1 MSRHRLLL
9 AFLSVQL
16 LTASAVADSTLTQRT
31 AIGGDQRLASPGGV
45 FQLGLF
51 SLANSTRWFLGIWL
65 AASPGAVVWVANRDR
80 PLHASSSGIV
90 ALSGRGDLVLLDAA
104 SGNET
109 IWSSSSSL
117 AAVVAQLRD
126 DGNLMLADAAGVTVW
141 QSFDHP
147 TNTFLSGSRAG
158 QGVGS
163 PVSRLVLNESG
174 AMQRMVWDGAL
185 WRVFWSG
192 PRDQCDIYGACG
204 PFGVCNAVGAVMC
217 GCIRGFLPSSPA
229 EWRMRNASG
238 GCARSTALQCGGGD
252 GFYTLRGVKLPETH
266 GSSVDAG
273 ASLAECGR
281 RCSSNCSCTAY
292 AASDIRG
299 GGTGCI
305 QWFGE
310 LMDTRFVDDGQDLFI
325 RLAMSDLHLE
335 TTKTSKLV
343 VIIAVVITSFALL
356 LLSLGLMIWR
366 KIWLRSKQVTKFDDI
381 VRGECPTYHLETLRA
396 ATDGF
401 CTKNEIGR
409 GGFGIVYK
417 GQMEN
422 GQEVAVK
429 KLSAGNSVQG
439 LKEFKNEVDL
449 IAKLQHRNL
458 VRLLGCCIH
467 CSERI
472 LVYEYMSNKSLDT
485 FIFDPSRRVDLIWR
499 TRMDIIFGVARGLLY
514 LHQDSRHTMIH
525 RDLKAANVL
534 LDREMVAKI
543 SDFGIAKLFSSI
555 GDHQVTERI
564 VGTFGYMSP
573 EYAMDG
579 MVSFMQDVY
588 SFGVLLLEIISGR
601 RNQRGFNL
609 IAHAWMLFEENK
621 SLELLDPA
629 VRDGC
634 SLAELEQAAT
644 CIQVGLLC
652 VQESPSQRPQM
663 AAVIPMMSHQQ
674 ALERPLRPV
683 VCMPV
688 STLADLLNVQEDT
701 SGNVELTI
709 TNLEGR

>member
-1 MSRHRLLL
+1 MSQSLGHHRLLL
-9 AFLSVQL
+9 AFLSVLL
-16 LTASAVADSTLTQRT
+16 LTASAVADSTLTQQR
-31 AIGGDQRLASPGGV
+31 AIGGDQRLASPGGA

-51 SLANSTRWFLGIWL
+51 SLANNTKWFLGIWFT
-65 AASPGAVVWVANRDR
+65 ASPDAVVWVANRDS
-80 PLHASSSGIV
+80 PLDGSSPGSV
-90 ALSGRGDLVLLDAA
+90 ALSRRGALVLLDAA
-104 SGNET
+104 SNNET
-109 IWSSSSSL
+109 IWSSNSSA
-117 AAVVAQLRD
+117 AAVARLQD
-126 DGNLMLADAAGVTVW
+126 DGNLVLADAAGAVHVAKLR
-141 QSFDHP
+141 SP
-147 TNTFLSGSRAG
+147 TDTFLSGSWPG
-158 QGVGS
+158 
-163 PVSRLVLNESG
+163 
-174 AMQRMVWDGAL
+174 
-185 WRVFWSG
+185 
-192 PRDQCDIYGACG
+192 RDLQT
-204 PFGVCNAVGAVMC
+204 GAVWSASSWRSADDPST
-217 GCIRGFLPSSPA
+217 GDFRGFLPRSPA
-229 EWRMRNASG
+229 EWRMRNSSG
-238 GCARSTALQCGGGD
+238 GCARSTPLQCGDD
-252 GFYTLRGVKLPETH
+252 GFYVLHGVKLPETH
-266 GSSVDAG
+266 NSSVDAG

-281 RCSSNCSCTAY
+281 RCLSNCYCTAY

-310 LMDTRFVDDGQDLFI
+310 LMDTRLGDDGPDLFVK
-325 RLAMSDLHLE
+325 LAMSELRLE
-335 TTKTSKLV
+335 TTKTNKLV
-343 VIIAVVITSFALL
+343 VVIVAVITTFALL
-356 LLSLGLMIWR
+356 LLLLGLLIWR
-366 KIWLRSKQVTKFDDI
+366 KIRQRNKQVTEFDDI
-381 VRGECPTYHLETLRA
+381 VRGECPAYHLETLKA

-401 CTKNEIGR
+401 CPKNEIGC
-409 GGFGIVYK
+409 GGFGTVYK
-417 GQMEN
+417 GQMID
-422 GQEVAVK
+422 GQEIAVK
-429 KLSAGNSVQG
+429 KLSAGNRVQG

-458 VRLLGCCIH
+458 VRLLGYCIH
-467 CSERI
+467 HSERI

-485 FIFDPSRRVDLIWR
+485 FIFDPKRRATLSWK
-499 TRMDIIFGVARGLLY
+499 TRMDIIFGIARGLLY

-534 LDREMVAKI
+534 LNREMVAKI

-564 VGTFGYMSP
+564 VGTYGYMSP

-601 RNQRGFNL
+601 RNQRSFNL

-621 SLELLDPA
+621 SFELLDPA
-629 VRDGC
+629 MCNGC
-634 SLAELEQAAT
+634 SLTELEQVAT

-701 SGNVELTI
+701 SGKVELTI

>member
-1 MSRHRLLL
+1 
-9 AFLSVQL
+9 
-16 LTASAVADSTLTQRT
+16 
-31 AIGGDQRLASPGGV
+31 
-45 FQLGLF
+45 
-51 SLANSTRWFLGIWL
+51 
-65 AASPGAVVWVANRDR
+65 
-80 PLHASSSGIV
+80 
-90 ALSGRGDLVLLDAA
+90 
-104 SGNET
+104 
-109 IWSSSSSL
+109 
-117 AAVVAQLRD
+117 
-126 DGNLMLADAAGVTVW
+126 
-141 QSFDHP
+141 
-147 TNTFLSGSRAG
+147 
-158 QGVGS
+158 
-163 PVSRLVLNESG
+163 
-174 AMQRMVWDGAL
+174 
-185 WRVFWSG
+185 
-192 PRDQCDIYGACG
+192 
-204 PFGVCNAVGAVMC
+204 
-217 GCIRGFLPSSPA
+217 
-229 EWRMRNASG
+229 
-238 GCARSTALQCGGGD
+238 
-252 GFYTLRGVKLPETH
+252 
-266 GSSVDAG
+266 
-273 ASLAECGR
+273 
-281 RCSSNCSCTAY
+281 
-292 AASDIRG
+292 
-299 GGTGCI
+299 
-305 QWFGE
+305 
-310 LMDTRFVDDGQDLFI
+310 
-325 RLAMSDLHLE
+325 
-335 TTKTSKLV
+335 
-343 VIIAVVITSFALL
+343 
-356 LLSLGLMIWR
+356 
-366 KIWLRSKQVTKFDDI
+366 
-381 VRGECPTYHLETLRA
+381 
-396 ATDGF
+396 
-401 CTKNEIGR
+401 
-409 GGFGIVYK
+409 
-417 GQMEN
+417 MED

-467 CSERI
+467 CCSERI

-485 FIFDPSRRVDLIWR
+485 FIFDPRRHTGLSWR

-564 VGTFGYMSP
+564 VVTYGYMSP

-588 SFGVLLLEIISGR
+588 SFGVLLLEIINGR
-601 RNQRGFNL
+601 RNQRSSNL

-621 SLELLDPA
+621 SLELLDPV

-663 AAVIPMMSHQQ
+663 AAIIPMMSHQK

-688 STLADLLNVQEDT
+688 STLADLLNVQEET